1 MGRRVP
7 AARVVFSPEDR
18 RAILELIDESLR
30 SGSLTLGPHTKS
42 FEEAFAHRHQVRH
55 AIAMSSGTSALETI
69 LRILAVEGGEVVV
82 PTNTFFATAAAVAHA
97 GGIPR
102 LADVS
107 SATLALSAETLEAA
121 LTAQTRAVILVHVGG
136 VITPEVDAI
145 RAICDRSGVTLIED
159 AAHAHGASFHGR
171 PAGTFGEAAAFSF
184 YPTKVMTSGE
194 GGMITTADDF
204 LREEAVVY
212 RDQGKAAFVGG
223 DHVRMGY
230 SWRMSE
236 LHAAVGLVHLAR
248 LDEAIATRRRVAA
261 HYDEAL
267 SDAPGC
273 RPLPVPQGSV
283 SNYYKYVTLLDPGID
298 RSELKLALADQA
310 GVSLSGEVYS
320 APLHR
325 QPIFAGLA
333 TGSFPVADDVCARH
347 ICLPVH
353 SDMTDGEVDYVVD
366 SLTAAL
372 QGLATAKAATR

>member
-1 MGRRVP
+1 
-7 AARVVFSPEDR
+7 
-18 RAILELIDESLR
+18 
-30 SGSLTLGPHTKS
+30 
-42 FEEAFAHRHQVRH
+42 
-55 AIAMSSGTSALETI
+55 MSSGTSALETI

-82 PTNTFFATAAAVAHA
+82 PTNTFFATVAAVAHA

-223 DHVRMGY
+223 DHVVWVIRG
-230 SWRMSE
+230 
-236 LHAAVGLVHLAR
+236 G
-248 LDEAIATRRRVAA
+248 
-261 HYDEAL
+261 
-267 SDAPGC
+267 
-273 RPLPVPQGSV
+273 
-283 SNYYKYVTLLDPGID
+283 
-298 RSELKLALADQA
+298 
-310 GVSLSGEVYS
+310 
-320 APLHR
+320 
-325 QPIFAGLA
+325 
-333 TGSFPVADDVCARH
+333 
-347 ICLPVH
+347 
-353 SDMTDGEVDYVVD
+353 
-366 SLTAAL
+366 
-372 QGLATAKAATR
+372 